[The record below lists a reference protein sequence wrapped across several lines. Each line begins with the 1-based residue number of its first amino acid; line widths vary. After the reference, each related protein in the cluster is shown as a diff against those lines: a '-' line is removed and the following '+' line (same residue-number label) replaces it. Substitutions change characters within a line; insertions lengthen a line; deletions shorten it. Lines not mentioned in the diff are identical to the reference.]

1 LVDERRDPVKSSYAA
16 ARYLRDLYNIFG
28 DWNLVIAAYNCGPET
43 INKAIRRSGGERD
56 YWKIYPYLPKETRG
70 YVPAFIAANYAM
82 TYYCEHNI
90 CPMESKLPT
99 KTDTVM
105 VDRNLNFSQI
115 ADVCGFDINMLRA
128 LNPAYKRDVVPGAT
142 SPSPIRLPISDVALF
157 IDNQDS
163 IYAMTA
169 NTDKRMV
176 VEVDNATVKKE
187 QRTTNRKK
195 QGTQRHKVR
204 QRENLGSIAKKYGT
218 TISKLKS
225 LNGLRSSK
233 IRAGQHIRVR

>member
-1 LVDERRDPVKSSYAA
+1 
-16 ARYLRDLYNIFG
+16 
-28 DWNLVIAAYNCGPET
+28 
-43 INKAIRRSGGERD
+43 
-56 YWKIYPYLPKETRG
+56 
-70 YVPAFIAANYAM
+70 
-82 TYYCEHNI
+82 
-90 CPMESKLPT
+90 
-99 KTDTVM
+99 M

-195 QGTQRHKVR
+195 QGTQRHKIR
-204 QRENLGSIAKKYGT
+204 QGENLGSIAKKYGT

-225 LNGLRSSK
+225 LNGLRSSN
-233 IRAGQHIRVR
+233 IRAGQQIRVR